1 MTLDLSRMMMRQL
14 NRRKDRRTRK
24 GKPDAGAIPF
34 IRKQTMNAWKAMIT
48 VCREWE
54 RHNLTL

>member
-24 GKPDAGAIPF
+24 GKPDAGAKI
-34 IRKQTMNAWKAMIT
+34 KEADD
-48 VCREWE
+48 E
-54 RHNLTL
+54 RLESNDHRLP